1 MTVTWTIRN
10 AAGQTVN
17 THLTDAALPAGTH
30 AWKFTGLSTEGTM
43 LPRGRYTSQVTAT
56 DGTLS
61 ATQTYAFDLNAFRL
75 KPSDTTPARG
85 QSITVTVASAETLA
99 KRPTLFIYQP
109 GITRRAVLLTKTGKY
124 TYKAT
129 FRLKSS
135 GRAGTLSLK
144 VKGYDTKGG
153 SQSTTVTYAIH

>member
-1 MTVTWTIRN
+1 MTR
-10 AAGQTVN
+10 
-17 THLTDAALPAGTH
+17 
-30 AWKFTGLSTEGTM
+30 
-43 LPRGRYTSQVTAT
+43 
-56 DGTLS
+56 
-61 ATQTYAFDLNAFRL
+61 
-75 KPSDTTPARG
+75 TPARG

-109 GITRRAVLLTKTGKY
+109 GITRRSVLMTKTGKY

-135 GRAGTLSLK
+135 GKAGTLSLK